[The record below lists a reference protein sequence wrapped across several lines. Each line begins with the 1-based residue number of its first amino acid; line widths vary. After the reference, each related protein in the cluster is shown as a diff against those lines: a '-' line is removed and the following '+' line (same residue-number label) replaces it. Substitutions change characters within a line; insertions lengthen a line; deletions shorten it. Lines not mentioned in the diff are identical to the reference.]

1 MLRVISRVVNSALSV
16 AMFTRK
22 YPFSPIN
29 QATTPLA
36 PSPTRSRVGNAH
48 HLRPLLR
55 PLRWAMPT
63 LRLLTSTHCSS
74 LIASYTH
81 CSLLLTLIAHCFFC
95 SLLLIL
101 IASSQPR
108 TDYTHPYT
116 LPGDSLSSTDTPPS
130 PAAYKSVS

>member
-1 MLRVISRVVNSALSV
+1 MLRVISRVVNSALPV

-48 HLRPLLR
+48 HLRPL
-55 PLRWAMPT
+55 RWAMPT

-81 CSLLLTLIAHCFFC
+81 CSLLNTHCFFSTPHGLYS
-95 SLLLIL
+95 SLY
-101 IASSQPR
+101 PTR
-108 TDYTHPYT
+108 
-116 LPGDSLSSTDTPPS
+116 
-130 PAAYKSVS
+130 